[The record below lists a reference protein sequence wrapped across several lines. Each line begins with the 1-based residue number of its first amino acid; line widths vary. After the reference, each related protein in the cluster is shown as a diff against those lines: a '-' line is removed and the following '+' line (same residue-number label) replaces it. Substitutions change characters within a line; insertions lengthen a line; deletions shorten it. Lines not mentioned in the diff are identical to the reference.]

1 MSARKFP
8 NTASRAVSSA
18 APSTSLPPALKRKSI
33 ASLLRLTHRLYSQ
46 ALLASIAEHGITT
59 IVQWWT
65 LRSLWLEDGLTQ
77 RELSERVGIYESAIV
92 GVIDSLVE
100 KGLLLRVRNRDD
112 RRKINVYLTKPGR
125 NLEKRLLPLADE
137 VNRNAEAGI
146 DSQARAALW
155 DMLSALYINLDTQ
168 APRPAAAIKA
178 VKKQPIQKNKQLPP

>member
-1 MSARKFP
+1 VSTRKVQ
-8 NTASRAVSSA
+8 NAATKGLSSA
-18 APSTSLPPALKRKSI
+18 TPSAALPPALKRKSI
-33 ASLLRLTHRLYSQ
+33 ASLLRLTHRLYSR
-46 ALLASIAEHGITT
+46 ALLASLAEHGITT

-77 RELSERVGIYESAIV
+77 RELSERIGLYESAIV

-125 NLEKRLLPLADE
+125 TLEKRLIPLADE

-146 DSQARAALW
+146 DPRARAALW
-155 DMLSALYINLDTQ
+155 DMLSALYTNLDTQ
-168 APRPAAAIKA
+168 SPRSAAAVKA
-178 VKKQPIQKNKQLPP
+178 VKKLPVPK